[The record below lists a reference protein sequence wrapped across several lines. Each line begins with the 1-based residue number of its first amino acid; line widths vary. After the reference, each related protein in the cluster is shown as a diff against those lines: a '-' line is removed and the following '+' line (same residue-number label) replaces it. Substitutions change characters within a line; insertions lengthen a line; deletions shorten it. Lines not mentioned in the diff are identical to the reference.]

1 MAYTVRKLL
10 ESEQFPKMKLLCG
23 EKGLDLEV
31 KGIRIIEIED
41 MERYLTGGEILITS
55 FQVYLSCSDRE
66 VEQHFEDLVKSDI
79 SGFIVKKRKEYDP
92 TGRRLSL
99 LEKHCKKY
107 EIPLVEIPGDFDYWG
122 IIRHVMIQVFDKDT
136 ARLKYFKITHDSFN
150 SFILKNNGSSN
161 TASDIIKF
169 LSIMIENPVVLYYGN
184 LNCMVSTNS
193 DNSKLIL
200 SDEIQPYKPNIITKF
215 QYMKQMKGSCVQYVV
230 KFAILSEVE
239 VYITITEENRELT
252 ELDYMAIENAI
263 INLQYGFLSE
273 FAQDEVKKKY
283 QRDIVHNILNG
294 LLSSKEM
301 TEAAAQLGMKESD
314 TYRVVDFHTIKKN
327 VQRKYTKEQLQEV
340 GVIVGELMYLLPD
353 ALIYR
358 NMDQIVMIQQVD
370 SNQTELEYQKEMEEV
385 EDVIQRSILY
395 RKKDTDFQ
403 IGIGKSVEGY
413 QRLKESYHEASRA
426 IKYIDIIRLVTG
438 DKNKSVVHYSNL
450 GFFQIFGE
458 IDDVTELERY
468 IPETLK
474 KSNISV
480 SLIKANRTKITD
492 SNVYGISYGY
502 DVYAGGAGNDNDG
515 DAKDGRSG
523 GFVGF
528 NDEGLL
534 KNNNMYYCD
543 VVRGTKD
550 LVGPFSGKSE
560 LDTVYA
566 FNSQEK
572 VEGENNNY
580 RIYRK
585 LDQSLDQIEKNNS
598 ILNSSHE
605 KDDASGWD
613 IYTIGHMNPVKTFET
628 LKNAVLVSKGDSVK
642 ADLNAYE
649 SSAKAV
655 LMSDTKTTLNTG
667 ESDTP
672 EPSESQDPCDENIKL
687 TINKVWKDLN
697 NFDHS
702 RPNSITVTI
711 SRTWKDKAGNEKTE
725 TVPRYE
731 SYKIEGSSDKSKW
744 QKVIKEL
751 PAYTTDGDEIYYYTY
766 SITEAKV
773 DGYTTTIDKSQDG
786 FTFTITN
793 RHFPGLPD
801 TGGYGSYLI
810 YLIAVLLFLV
820 YFVMRYKKCKEN
832 KKAEKL

>member
-55 FQVYLSCSDRE
+55 FQVYLSCNDRE

-107 EIPLVEIPGDFDYWG
+107 EIPLVEISEDSYYWG
-122 IIRHVMIQVFDKDT
+122 IIRYVVMQVFDKAT
-136 ARLKYFKITHDSFN
+136 ARLKYFKITHDNFN
-150 SFILKNNGSSN
+150 AFILNNNGSCN

-169 LSIMIENPVVLYYGN
+169 LSVMIENPVVLYYGN

-230 KFAILSEVE
+230 KFAILNEME
-239 VYITITEENRELT
+239 IYITITEENRELT

-327 VQRKYTKEQLQEV
+327 VQRKYTKEQLHEV
-340 GVIVGELMYLLPD
+340 GVIEGELMHLLPD

-370 SNQTELEYQKEMEEV
+370 SDQTELEYQKEMEEI
-385 EDVIQRSILY
+385 EEVIQQSILY

-413 QRLKESYHEASRA
+413 QRLKESYHEARRA

-450 GFFQIFGE
+450 GFFQIFGK
-458 IDDVTELERY
+458 IDDMTELERC

-474 KSNISV
+474 KLYLYDDEHKGD
-480 SLIKANRTKITD
+480 LITTLQMYLRNNQSIKKTAGAMFVHYRT
-492 SNVYGISYGY
+492 ISYRLE
-502 DVYAGGAGNDNDG
+502 
-515 DAKDGRSG
+515 KIKQISG
-523 GFVGF
+523 INF
-528 NDEGLL
+528 
-534 KNNNMYYCD
+534 
-543 VVRGTKD
+543 
-550 LVGPFSGKSE
+550 
-560 LDTVYA
+560 
-566 FNSQEK
+566 
-572 VEGENNNY
+572 
-580 RIYRK
+580 
-585 LDQSLDQIEKNNS
+585 
-598 ILNSSHE
+598 
-605 KDDASGWD
+605 DDATEVLAVSNGLI
-613 IYTIGHMNPVKTFET
+613 IYKM
-628 LKNAVLVSKGDSVK
+628 LK
-642 ADLNAYE
+642 E
-649 SSAKAV
+649 
-655 LMSDTKTTLNTG
+655 
-667 ESDTP
+667 
-672 EPSESQDPCDENIKL
+672 
-687 TINKVWKDLN
+687 
-697 NFDHS
+697 
-702 RPNSITVTI
+702 
-711 SRTWKDKAGNEKTE
+711 
-725 TVPRYE
+725 
-731 SYKIEGSSDKSKW
+731 IE
-744 QKVIKEL
+744 
-751 PAYTTDGDEIYYYTY
+751 
-766 SITEAKV
+766 
-773 DGYTTTIDKSQDG
+773 
-786 FTFTITN
+786 
-793 RHFPGLPD
+793 
-801 TGGYGSYLI
+801 
-810 YLIAVLLFLV
+810 
-820 YFVMRYKKCKEN
+820 
-832 KKAEKL
+832 

>member
-107 EIPLVEIPGDFDYWG
+107 EIPLVEISEDSYYWG
-122 IIRHVMIQVFDKDT
+122 IIRYVMIQVFDKDT

-150 SFILKNNGSSN
+150 TFILKNNGSSN

-230 KFAILSEVE
+230 KFAILSEVDI
-239 VYITITEENRELT
+239 YITITEENRELT

-283 QRDIVHNILNG
+283 QRDIIHNILNG

-327 VQRKYTKEQLQEV
+327 VQRKYTKEQLHEV
-340 GVIVGELMYLLPD
+340 GVIEGELMHLLPD

-385 EDVIQRSILY
+385 EEVIQRSILY

-474 KSNISV
+474 KLYLYDDEHKGE
-480 SLIKANRTKITD
+480 LITTLQMYLRNNQSIKKTADAMFVHYRT
-492 SNVYGISYGY
+492 ISYRLE
-502 DVYAGGAGNDNDG
+502 
-515 DAKDGRSG
+515 KIKQISG
-523 GFVGF
+523 
-528 NDEGLL
+528 
-534 KNNNMYYCD
+534 
-543 VVRGTKD
+543 
-550 LVGPFSGKSE
+550 
-560 LDTVYA
+560 
-566 FNSQEK
+566 
-572 VEGENNNY
+572 
-580 RIYRK
+580 I
-585 LDQSLDQIEKNNS
+585 
-598 ILNSSHE
+598 
-605 KDDASGWD
+605 
-613 IYTIGHMNPVKTFET
+613 
-628 LKNAVLVSKGDSVK
+628 
-642 ADLNAYE
+642 
-649 SSAKAV
+649 
-655 LMSDTKTTLNTG
+655 
-667 ESDTP
+667 
-672 EPSESQDPCDENIKL
+672 
-687 TINKVWKDLN
+687 
-697 NFDHS
+697 NFD
-702 RPNSITVTI
+702 N
-711 SRTWKDKAGNEKTE
+711 ANE
-725 TVPRYE
+725 VLAV
-731 SYKIEGSSDKSKW
+731 SNGLIIYKMLKEIE
-744 QKVIKEL
+744 
-751 PAYTTDGDEIYYYTY
+751 
-766 SITEAKV
+766 
-773 DGYTTTIDKSQDG
+773 
-786 FTFTITN
+786 
-793 RHFPGLPD
+793 
-801 TGGYGSYLI
+801 
-810 YLIAVLLFLV
+810 
-820 YFVMRYKKCKEN
+820 
-832 KKAEKL
+832 

>member
-10 ESEQFPKMKLLCG
+10 ESEQFPKMKMLCG

-122 IIRHVMIQVFDKDT
+122 IIRYVIMQVFDKDT
-136 ARLKYFKITHDSFN
+136 ARLKYFKITHDNFN
-150 SFILKNNGSSN
+150 TFILNNNGSCN

-230 KFAILSEVE
+230 KFAILNEME
-239 VYITITEENRELT
+239 IYITITEENRELT

-327 VQRKYTKEQLQEV
+327 VQKKYTKEQLHEV
-340 GVIVGELMYLLPD
+340 GVIVSELMYLLPD

-474 KSNISV
+474 KLYLYDDEHKGE
-480 SLIKANRTKITD
+480 LITTLQMYLRNNQSIKKTADEMFVHYRT
-492 SNVYGISYGY
+492 ISYRLE
-502 DVYAGGAGNDNDG
+502 
-515 DAKDGRSG
+515 KIKQISG
-523 GFVGF
+523 
-528 NDEGLL
+528 
-534 KNNNMYYCD
+534 
-543 VVRGTKD
+543 
-550 LVGPFSGKSE
+550 
-560 LDTVYA
+560 
-566 FNSQEK
+566 
-572 VEGENNNY
+572 
-580 RIYRK
+580 I
-585 LDQSLDQIEKNNS
+585 
-598 ILNSSHE
+598 
-605 KDDASGWD
+605 
-613 IYTIGHMNPVKTFET
+613 
-628 LKNAVLVSKGDSVK
+628 
-642 ADLNAYE
+642 
-649 SSAKAV
+649 
-655 LMSDTKTTLNTG
+655 
-667 ESDTP
+667 
-672 EPSESQDPCDENIKL
+672 
-687 TINKVWKDLN
+687 
-697 NFDHS
+697 NFD
-702 RPNSITVTI
+702 N
-711 SRTWKDKAGNEKTE
+711 ANE
-725 TVPRYE
+725 VLAV
-731 SYKIEGSSDKSKW
+731 SNGLIIYKMLKEIE
-744 QKVIKEL
+744 
-751 PAYTTDGDEIYYYTY
+751 
-766 SITEAKV
+766 
-773 DGYTTTIDKSQDG
+773 
-786 FTFTITN
+786 
-793 RHFPGLPD
+793 
-801 TGGYGSYLI
+801 
-810 YLIAVLLFLV
+810 
-820 YFVMRYKKCKEN
+820 
-832 KKAEKL
+832 

>member
-55 FQVYLSCSDRE
+55 FQVYLSCNERE

-107 EIPLVEIPGDFDYWG
+107 EIPLVEISEDLHYWG
-122 IIRHVMIQVFDKDT
+122 IIRYVIMQVFDKAT
-136 ARLKYFKITHDSFN
+136 ARLKYFKITHDNFN
-150 SFILKNNGSSN
+150 TFILNNNGSCN

-169 LSIMIENPVVLYYGN
+169 LSVMIENPVVLYYGN

-230 KFAILSEVE
+230 KFAILNEME
-239 VYITITEENRELT
+239 IYITITEENRELT

-301 TEAAAQLGMKESD
+301 TEAASQLGMKEND

-370 SNQTELEYQKEMEEV
+370 SDQTELEYQKEMEEI

-413 QRLKESYHEASRA
+413 QRLKESYYEASQA
-426 IKYIDIIRLVTG
+426 IKYIEIIRQVTG

-450 GFFQIFGE
+450 GFFQIFGKV
-458 IDDVTELERY
+458 DDMTELERC

-474 KSNISV
+474 KLYLYDDEHKGE
-480 SLIKANRTKITD
+480 LITTLQM
-492 SNVYGISYGY
+492 Y
-502 DVYAGGAGNDNDG
+502 
-515 DAKDGRSG
+515 
-523 GFVGF
+523 
-528 NDEGLL
+528 L
-534 KNNNMYYCD
+534 KNNQSIKKTADEMFVHYRTISY
-543 VVRGTKD
+543 RLEKIKQI
-550 LVGPFSGKSE
+550 SGIN
-560 LDTVYA
+560 
-566 FNSQEK
+566 F
-572 VEGENNNY
+572 
-580 RIYRK
+580 
-585 LDQSLDQIEKNNS
+585 
-598 ILNSSHE
+598 
-605 KDDASGWD
+605 DDANEVLAVSNGLI
-613 IYTIGHMNPVKTFET
+613 IYKM
-628 LKNAVLVSKGDSVK
+628 LK
-642 ADLNAYE
+642 E
-649 SSAKAV
+649 
-655 LMSDTKTTLNTG
+655 
-667 ESDTP
+667 
-672 EPSESQDPCDENIKL
+672 
-687 TINKVWKDLN
+687 
-697 NFDHS
+697 
-702 RPNSITVTI
+702 
-711 SRTWKDKAGNEKTE
+711 
-725 TVPRYE
+725 
-731 SYKIEGSSDKSKW
+731 IE
-744 QKVIKEL
+744 
-751 PAYTTDGDEIYYYTY
+751 
-766 SITEAKV
+766 
-773 DGYTTTIDKSQDG
+773 
-786 FTFTITN
+786 
-793 RHFPGLPD
+793 
-801 TGGYGSYLI
+801 
-810 YLIAVLLFLV
+810 
-820 YFVMRYKKCKEN
+820 
-832 KKAEKL
+832 

>member
-107 EIPLVEIPGDFDYWG
+107 EIPLVEISEDSYYWG
-122 IIRHVMIQVFDKDT
+122 IIRYVMIQVFDKDT

-150 SFILKNNGSSN
+150 TFILKNNGSSN

-215 QYMKQMKGSCVQYVV
+215 QYMKQMKGSCVQYAV

-239 VYITITEENRELT
+239 IYITITEENRELT

-327 VQRKYTKEQLQEV
+327 VQRKYTKEQLHEV
-340 GVIVGELMYLLPD
+340 GVIEGELMHLLPD

-413 QRLKESYHEASRA
+413 QRLKESYYEASQA
-426 IKYIDIIRLVTG
+426 IKYIEIIRQVTG

-474 KSNISV
+474 KLYLYDDEHKGE
-480 SLIKANRTKITD
+480 LITTLQMYLRNNQSIKKTADAMFVHYRT
-492 SNVYGISYGY
+492 ISYRLE
-502 DVYAGGAGNDNDG
+502 
-515 DAKDGRSG
+515 KIKQISG
-523 GFVGF
+523 INF
-528 NDEGLL
+528 
-534 KNNNMYYCD
+534 
-543 VVRGTKD
+543 
-550 LVGPFSGKSE
+550 
-560 LDTVYA
+560 
-566 FNSQEK
+566 
-572 VEGENNNY
+572 
-580 RIYRK
+580 
-585 LDQSLDQIEKNNS
+585 
-598 ILNSSHE
+598 
-605 KDDASGWD
+605 DDANEVLAVSNGLI
-613 IYTIGHMNPVKTFET
+613 IYKM
-628 LKNAVLVSKGDSVK
+628 LK
-642 ADLNAYE
+642 E
-649 SSAKAV
+649 
-655 LMSDTKTTLNTG
+655 
-667 ESDTP
+667 
-672 EPSESQDPCDENIKL
+672 
-687 TINKVWKDLN
+687 
-697 NFDHS
+697 
-702 RPNSITVTI
+702 
-711 SRTWKDKAGNEKTE
+711 
-725 TVPRYE
+725 
-731 SYKIEGSSDKSKW
+731 IE
-744 QKVIKEL
+744 
-751 PAYTTDGDEIYYYTY
+751 
-766 SITEAKV
+766 
-773 DGYTTTIDKSQDG
+773 
-786 FTFTITN
+786 
-793 RHFPGLPD
+793 
-801 TGGYGSYLI
+801 
-810 YLIAVLLFLV
+810 
-820 YFVMRYKKCKEN
+820 
-832 KKAEKL
+832 

>member
-10 ESEQFPKMKLLCG
+10 ESEQFPKMKMLCG

-107 EIPLVEIPGDFDYWG
+107 EIPLVEISEDSYYWG
-122 IIRHVMIQVFDKDT
+122 IIRYVMIQVFDKDT

-150 SFILKNNGSSN
+150 TFILKNNGSSN

-169 LSIMIENPVVLYYGN
+169 LSIMIENPVVLYYGD

-239 VYITITEENRELT
+239 IYITITEENRELT

-273 FAQDEVKKKY
+273 FAQNEVKKTY
-283 QRDIVHNILNG
+283 QRDLIHNILNG

-327 VQRKYTKEQLQEV
+327 VQRKYTKEQLHEV

-413 QRLKESYHEASRA
+413 QRLKESYQEASRA

-438 DKNKSVVHYSNL
+438 DKNKSVVHYSSL

-474 KSNISV
+474 KLYLYDDEHKGE
-480 SLIKANRTKITD
+480 LITTLQMYLRNNQSIKKTASAMFVHYRT
-492 SNVYGISYGY
+492 ISYRLE
-502 DVYAGGAGNDNDG
+502 
-515 DAKDGRSG
+515 KIKQISG
-523 GFVGF
+523 
-528 NDEGLL
+528 
-534 KNNNMYYCD
+534 
-543 VVRGTKD
+543 
-550 LVGPFSGKSE
+550 
-560 LDTVYA
+560 
-566 FNSQEK
+566 
-572 VEGENNNY
+572 
-580 RIYRK
+580 I
-585 LDQSLDQIEKNNS
+585 
-598 ILNSSHE
+598 
-605 KDDASGWD
+605 
-613 IYTIGHMNPVKTFET
+613 
-628 LKNAVLVSKGDSVK
+628 
-642 ADLNAYE
+642 
-649 SSAKAV
+649 
-655 LMSDTKTTLNTG
+655 
-667 ESDTP
+667 
-672 EPSESQDPCDENIKL
+672 
-687 TINKVWKDLN
+687 
-697 NFDHS
+697 NFD
-702 RPNSITVTI
+702 N
-711 SRTWKDKAGNEKTE
+711 ANE
-725 TVPRYE
+725 VLAV
-731 SYKIEGSSDKSKW
+731 SNGLIIYKMLKEIE
-744 QKVIKEL
+744 
-751 PAYTTDGDEIYYYTY
+751 
-766 SITEAKV
+766 
-773 DGYTTTIDKSQDG
+773 
-786 FTFTITN
+786 
-793 RHFPGLPD
+793 
-801 TGGYGSYLI
+801 
-810 YLIAVLLFLV
+810 
-820 YFVMRYKKCKEN
+820 
-832 KKAEKL
+832 

>member
-55 FQVYLSCSDRE
+55 FQVYLSCNDRE

-107 EIPLVEIPGDFDYWG
+107 EIPLVEIPGDFYYLG
-122 IIRHVMIQVFDKDT
+122 IIRYVIMQVFDKAT
-136 ARLKYFKITHDSFN
+136 ARLKYFKITHDNFN
-150 SFILKNNGSSN
+150 AFILNNNGSCN
-161 TASDIIKF
+161 TASNIIKF
-169 LSIMIENPVVLYYGN
+169 LSVMIENPVVLYYGN

-239 VYITITEENRELT
+239 IYITITEENRELT

-301 TEAAAQLGMKESD
+301 TEAASQLGMKESD
-314 TYRVVDFHTIKKN
+314 TYRVVDFHTITKN
-327 VQRKYTKEQLQEV
+327 VQRKYTKEQLHEV
-340 GVIVGELMYLLPD
+340 GVIEGELMHLLPD

-370 SNQTELEYQKEMEEV
+370 SDQTELEYQKEMEEI
-385 EDVIQRSILY
+385 EEVIQRSILY

-413 QRLKESYHEASRA
+413 QRLKESYYEASQA
-426 IKYIDIIRLVTG
+426 IKYIEIIRQVTG

-474 KSNISV
+474 KLYLYDDEHKGE
-480 SLIKANRTKITD
+480 LITTLQMYLRNNQSIKKTAGAMFVHYRT
-492 SNVYGISYGY
+492 ISYRLE
-502 DVYAGGAGNDNDG
+502 
-515 DAKDGRSG
+515 KIKQISG
-523 GFVGF
+523 INF
-528 NDEGLL
+528 
-534 KNNNMYYCD
+534 
-543 VVRGTKD
+543 
-550 LVGPFSGKSE
+550 
-560 LDTVYA
+560 
-566 FNSQEK
+566 
-572 VEGENNNY
+572 
-580 RIYRK
+580 
-585 LDQSLDQIEKNNS
+585 
-598 ILNSSHE
+598 
-605 KDDASGWD
+605 DDANEVLAVSNGLI
-613 IYTIGHMNPVKTFET
+613 IYKM
-628 LKNAVLVSKGDSVK
+628 LK
-642 ADLNAYE
+642 E
-649 SSAKAV
+649 
-655 LMSDTKTTLNTG
+655 
-667 ESDTP
+667 
-672 EPSESQDPCDENIKL
+672 
-687 TINKVWKDLN
+687 
-697 NFDHS
+697 
-702 RPNSITVTI
+702 
-711 SRTWKDKAGNEKTE
+711 
-725 TVPRYE
+725 
-731 SYKIEGSSDKSKW
+731 IE
-744 QKVIKEL
+744 
-751 PAYTTDGDEIYYYTY
+751 
-766 SITEAKV
+766 
-773 DGYTTTIDKSQDG
+773 
-786 FTFTITN
+786 
-793 RHFPGLPD
+793 
-801 TGGYGSYLI
+801 
-810 YLIAVLLFLV
+810 
-820 YFVMRYKKCKEN
+820 
-832 KKAEKL
+832 

>member
-55 FQVYLSCSDRE
+55 FQVYLSCNDRE
-66 VEQHFEDLVKSDI
+66 VEQYFEDLVKSDI

-107 EIPLVEIPGDFDYWG
+107 EIPLVEISEDSYYWG
-122 IIRHVMIQVFDKDT
+122 IIRYVIMQVFDKAT
-136 ARLKYFKITHDSFN
+136 ARLKYFKITHDNFN
-150 SFILKNNGSSN
+150 TFILNNNGSCN
-161 TASDIIKF
+161 TASNIIKF
-169 LSIMIENPVVLYYGN
+169 LSVMIENPVVLYYGN

-239 VYITITEENRELT
+239 IYITITEENRGLT

-283 QRDIVHNILNG
+283 QRDLIHNILNG

-314 TYRVVDFHTIKKN
+314 TYRVVDFHTIKNN
-327 VQRKYTKEQLQEV
+327 VQSKYTKEQLHEV
-340 GVIVGELMYLLPD
+340 GVIEGELKHLLPD

-458 IDDVTELERY
+458 IDDMTKLERY

-474 KSNISV
+474 KLYEYDDEHKGELIPTLQMFLSNNQSIRKTAGAMFV
-480 SLIKANRTKITD
+480 HYRT
-492 SNVYGISYGY
+492 ISY
-502 DVYAGGAGNDNDG
+502 
-515 DAKDGRSG
+515 R
-523 GFVGF
+523 
-528 NDEGLL
+528 
-534 KNNNMYYCD
+534 M
-543 VVRGTKD
+543 
-550 LVGPFSGKSE
+550 
-560 LDTVYA
+560 
-566 FNSQEK
+566 EK
-572 VEGENNNY
+572 IKE
-580 RIYRK
+580 I
-585 LDQSLDQIEKNNS
+585 
-598 ILNSSHE
+598 
-605 KDDASGWD
+605 
-613 IYTIGHMNPVKTFET
+613 
-628 LKNAVLVSKGDSVK
+628 
-642 ADLNAYE
+642 
-649 SSAKAV
+649 
-655 LMSDTKTTLNTG
+655 TG
-667 ESDTP
+667 
-672 EPSESQDPCDENIKL
+672 I
-687 TINKVWKDLN
+687 
-697 NFDHS
+697 NFD
-702 RPNSITVTI
+702 N
-711 SRTWKDKAGNEKTE
+711 ANE
-725 TVPRYE
+725 VLAV
-731 SYKIEGSSDKSKW
+731 SNGLVIYKMLN
-744 QKVIKEL
+744 Q
-751 PAYTTDGDEIYYYTY
+751 
-766 SITEAKV
+766 
-773 DGYTTTIDKSQDG
+773 
-786 FTFTITN
+786 
-793 RHFPGLPD
+793 
-801 TGGYGSYLI
+801 
-810 YLIAVLLFLV
+810 
-820 YFVMRYKKCKEN
+820 
-832 KKAEKL
+832 

>member
-55 FQVYLSCSDRE
+55 FQVYLSCNDRE

-107 EIPLVEIPGDFDYWG
+107 EIPLVEISEDSYYWG
-122 IIRHVMIQVFDKDT
+122 IIRYVIMQVFDKAT
-136 ARLKYFKITHDSFN
+136 ARLKYFKITHDNFN
-150 SFILKNNGSSN
+150 TFILRNNGSSN

-169 LSIMIENPVVLYYGN
+169 LSIMIENPVVLYYGD

-239 VYITITEENRELT
+239 IYITITEENRELT

-273 FAQDEVKKKY
+273 FAQNEVKKKY
-283 QRDIVHNILNG
+283 QRDIIHNILNG

-327 VQRKYTKEQLQEV
+327 VQRKYTKEQLHEV

-370 SNQTELEYQKEMEEV
+370 SNQTELEYQKEMEKV

-450 GFFQIFGE
+450 GFFQIFGKV
-458 IDDVTELERY
+458 DDMTELERC

-474 KSNISV
+474 KLYLYDDEHKGE
-480 SLIKANRTKITD
+480 LITTLQMYLRNNQSIKKTAGAMFVHYRT
-492 SNVYGISYGY
+492 ISYRLE
-502 DVYAGGAGNDNDG
+502 
-515 DAKDGRSG
+515 KIKQISG
-523 GFVGF
+523 
-528 NDEGLL
+528 
-534 KNNNMYYCD
+534 
-543 VVRGTKD
+543 
-550 LVGPFSGKSE
+550 
-560 LDTVYA
+560 
-566 FNSQEK
+566 
-572 VEGENNNY
+572 
-580 RIYRK
+580 I
-585 LDQSLDQIEKNNS
+585 
-598 ILNSSHE
+598 
-605 KDDASGWD
+605 
-613 IYTIGHMNPVKTFET
+613 
-628 LKNAVLVSKGDSVK
+628 
-642 ADLNAYE
+642 
-649 SSAKAV
+649 
-655 LMSDTKTTLNTG
+655 
-667 ESDTP
+667 
-672 EPSESQDPCDENIKL
+672 
-687 TINKVWKDLN
+687 
-697 NFDHS
+697 NFD
-702 RPNSITVTI
+702 N
-711 SRTWKDKAGNEKTE
+711 ANE
-725 TVPRYE
+725 VLAV
-731 SYKIEGSSDKSKW
+731 SNGLIIYKMLKEIE
-744 QKVIKEL
+744 
-751 PAYTTDGDEIYYYTY
+751 
-766 SITEAKV
+766 
-773 DGYTTTIDKSQDG
+773 
-786 FTFTITN
+786 
-793 RHFPGLPD
+793 
-801 TGGYGSYLI
+801 
-810 YLIAVLLFLV
+810 
-820 YFVMRYKKCKEN
+820 
-832 KKAEKL
+832 

>member
-1 MAYTVRKLL
+1 MGYTVRKLL

-107 EIPLVEIPGDFDYWG
+107 EIPLVEISEDSYYWG
-122 IIRHVMIQVFDKDT
+122 IIRYVIMQVFDKDT
-136 ARLKYFKITHDSFN
+136 ARLKYFKITHDNFN
-150 SFILKNNGSSN
+150 TFILNNNGSCN

-169 LSIMIENPVVLYYGN
+169 LSVMIENPVVLYYGN

-230 KFAILSEVE
+230 KFAILNEME
-239 VYITITEENRELT
+239 IYITITEENRELT

-283 QRDIVHNILNG
+283 QRDLIHNILNG

-314 TYRVVDFHTIKKN
+314 TYRVVDFHTITKN
-327 VQRKYTKEQLQEV
+327 VQRKYTKEQLHEV

-450 GFFQIFGE
+450 GFFQIFGKV
-458 IDDVTELERY
+458 DDMTELERC

-474 KSNISV
+474 KLYLYDDEHKGE
-480 SLIKANRTKITD
+480 LITTLQMYLRNKQSIRKTADAMFVHYRT
-492 SNVYGISYGY
+492 ISYRLE
-502 DVYAGGAGNDNDG
+502 
-515 DAKDGRSG
+515 KIKQISG
-523 GFVGF
+523 
-528 NDEGLL
+528 
-534 KNNNMYYCD
+534 
-543 VVRGTKD
+543 
-550 LVGPFSGKSE
+550 
-560 LDTVYA
+560 
-566 FNSQEK
+566 
-572 VEGENNNY
+572 
-580 RIYRK
+580 I
-585 LDQSLDQIEKNNS
+585 
-598 ILNSSHE
+598 
-605 KDDASGWD
+605 
-613 IYTIGHMNPVKTFET
+613 
-628 LKNAVLVSKGDSVK
+628 
-642 ADLNAYE
+642 
-649 SSAKAV
+649 
-655 LMSDTKTTLNTG
+655 
-667 ESDTP
+667 
-672 EPSESQDPCDENIKL
+672 
-687 TINKVWKDLN
+687 
-697 NFDHS
+697 NFD
-702 RPNSITVTI
+702 N
-711 SRTWKDKAGNEKTE
+711 ANE
-725 TVPRYE
+725 VLAV
-731 SYKIEGSSDKSKW
+731 SNGLIIYKMLKEIE
-744 QKVIKEL
+744 
-751 PAYTTDGDEIYYYTY
+751 
-766 SITEAKV
+766 
-773 DGYTTTIDKSQDG
+773 
-786 FTFTITN
+786 
-793 RHFPGLPD
+793 
-801 TGGYGSYLI
+801 
-810 YLIAVLLFLV
+810 
-820 YFVMRYKKCKEN
+820 
-832 KKAEKL
+832 

>member
-66 VEQHFEDLVKSDI
+66 VEQHFEDLVKCEI

-107 EIPLVEIPGDFDYWG
+107 EIPLVEISEDSYYWG
-122 IIRHVMIQVFDKDT
+122 IIRYVMIQVFDKDT

-150 SFILKNNGSSN
+150 TFILKNNGSSN

-169 LSIMIENPVVLYYGN
+169 LSIMIENPVVLYYGD

-239 VYITITEENRELT
+239 IYITITEENRELT

-273 FAQDEVKKKY
+273 FAQDEEKKTY
-283 QRDIVHNILNG
+283 QRDIIHNILNG

-314 TYRVVDFHTIKKN
+314 TYRVVDFHTITKN
-327 VQRKYTKEQLQEV
+327 VQRKYTKEQLHEV
-340 GVIVGELMYLLPD
+340 GVIEGELMHLLPD

-370 SNQTELEYQKEMEEV
+370 SDQTELEYQKEMEEI
-385 EDVIQRSILY
+385 EEVIQRSILY

-413 QRLKESYHEASRA
+413 QRLKESYYEASQA
-426 IKYIDIIRLVTG
+426 IKYIEIIRQVTG
-438 DKNKSVVHYSNL
+438 DKNKSVVQYSNL
-450 GFFQIFGE
+450 GFFQIFGKV
-458 IDDVTELERY
+458 DDMTELERC

-474 KSNISV
+474 KLYLYDDEHKGE
-480 SLIKANRTKITD
+480 LITTLQMYLRNNQSIKKTASAMFVHYRT
-492 SNVYGISYGY
+492 ISYRLE
-502 DVYAGGAGNDNDG
+502 
-515 DAKDGRSG
+515 KIKQISG
-523 GFVGF
+523 
-528 NDEGLL
+528 
-534 KNNNMYYCD
+534 
-543 VVRGTKD
+543 
-550 LVGPFSGKSE
+550 
-560 LDTVYA
+560 
-566 FNSQEK
+566 
-572 VEGENNNY
+572 
-580 RIYRK
+580 I
-585 LDQSLDQIEKNNS
+585 
-598 ILNSSHE
+598 
-605 KDDASGWD
+605 
-613 IYTIGHMNPVKTFET
+613 
-628 LKNAVLVSKGDSVK
+628 
-642 ADLNAYE
+642 
-649 SSAKAV
+649 
-655 LMSDTKTTLNTG
+655 
-667 ESDTP
+667 
-672 EPSESQDPCDENIKL
+672 
-687 TINKVWKDLN
+687 
-697 NFDHS
+697 NFD
-702 RPNSITVTI
+702 N
-711 SRTWKDKAGNEKTE
+711 ANE
-725 TVPRYE
+725 VLAV
-731 SYKIEGSSDKSKW
+731 SNGLIIYKMLKEIE
-744 QKVIKEL
+744 
-751 PAYTTDGDEIYYYTY
+751 
-766 SITEAKV
+766 
-773 DGYTTTIDKSQDG
+773 
-786 FTFTITN
+786 
-793 RHFPGLPD
+793 
-801 TGGYGSYLI
+801 
-810 YLIAVLLFLV
+810 
-820 YFVMRYKKCKEN
+820 
-832 KKAEKL
+832 

>member
-55 FQVYLSCSDRE
+55 FQVYLSCNDRE

-107 EIPLVEIPGDFDYWG
+107 EIPLVEISEDSYYWG
-122 IIRHVMIQVFDKDT
+122 IIRYVIMQVFDKAT
-136 ARLKYFKITHDSFN
+136 ARLKYFKITHDNFN
-150 SFILKNNGSSN
+150 TFILNNNGSCN
-161 TASDIIKF
+161 TASNIIKF
-169 LSIMIENPVVLYYGN
+169 LSVMIENPVVLYYGN

-239 VYITITEENRELT
+239 IYITITEENRGLT

-283 QRDIVHNILNG
+283 QRDLIHNILNG

-314 TYRVVDFHTIKKN
+314 TYRVVDFHTIKNN
-327 VQRKYTKEQLQEV
+327 VQSKYTKEQLHEV
-340 GVIVGELMYLLPD
+340 GVIEGELKHLLPD

-370 SNQTELEYQKEMEEV
+370 SEQTELEYQKEMEEV
-385 EDVIQRSILY
+385 EDVIQRSIFY

-403 IGIGKSVEGY
+403 VGIGKSVKGY
-413 QRLKESYHEASRA
+413 QRLKESYHEASQA
-426 IKYIDIIRLVTG
+426 IKYIEIVRLVTG

-458 IDDVTELERY
+458 IDDMTKLERY

-474 KSNISV
+474 KLYEYDDEHKGELIPTLQMFLSNNQSIRKTAGAMFV
-480 SLIKANRTKITD
+480 HYRT
-492 SNVYGISYGY
+492 ISY
-502 DVYAGGAGNDNDG
+502 
-515 DAKDGRSG
+515 R
-523 GFVGF
+523 
-528 NDEGLL
+528 
-534 KNNNMYYCD
+534 M
-543 VVRGTKD
+543 
-550 LVGPFSGKSE
+550 
-560 LDTVYA
+560 
-566 FNSQEK
+566 EK
-572 VEGENNNY
+572 IKE
-580 RIYRK
+580 I
-585 LDQSLDQIEKNNS
+585 
-598 ILNSSHE
+598 
-605 KDDASGWD
+605 
-613 IYTIGHMNPVKTFET
+613 
-628 LKNAVLVSKGDSVK
+628 
-642 ADLNAYE
+642 
-649 SSAKAV
+649 
-655 LMSDTKTTLNTG
+655 TG
-667 ESDTP
+667 
-672 EPSESQDPCDENIKL
+672 I
-687 TINKVWKDLN
+687 
-697 NFDHS
+697 NFD
-702 RPNSITVTI
+702 N
-711 SRTWKDKAGNEKTE
+711 ANE
-725 TVPRYE
+725 VLAV
-731 SYKIEGSSDKSKW
+731 SNGLVIYKMLN
-744 QKVIKEL
+744 Q
-751 PAYTTDGDEIYYYTY
+751 
-766 SITEAKV
+766 
-773 DGYTTTIDKSQDG
+773 
-786 FTFTITN
+786 
-793 RHFPGLPD
+793 
-801 TGGYGSYLI
+801 
-810 YLIAVLLFLV
+810 
-820 YFVMRYKKCKEN
+820 
-832 KKAEKL
+832 

>member
-1 MAYTVRKLL
+1 MGYTVRKLL

-107 EIPLVEIPGDFDYWG
+107 EIPLVEISEDSYYWG
-122 IIRHVMIQVFDKDT
+122 IIRYVIMQVFDKDT
-136 ARLKYFKITHDSFN
+136 ARLKYFKITHDNFN
-150 SFILKNNGSSN
+150 TFILNNNGSCN

-169 LSIMIENPVVLYYGN
+169 LSVMIENPVVLYYGN

-239 VYITITEENRELT
+239 IYITITEENRELT

-474 KSNISV
+474 KLYLYDDEHKGE
-480 SLIKANRTKITD
+480 LITTLQMYLRNKQSIRKTADEMFVHYRT
-492 SNVYGISYGY
+492 ISYRLE
-502 DVYAGGAGNDNDG
+502 
-515 DAKDGRSG
+515 KIKQISG
-523 GFVGF
+523 
-528 NDEGLL
+528 
-534 KNNNMYYCD
+534 
-543 VVRGTKD
+543 
-550 LVGPFSGKSE
+550 
-560 LDTVYA
+560 
-566 FNSQEK
+566 
-572 VEGENNNY
+572 
-580 RIYRK
+580 I
-585 LDQSLDQIEKNNS
+585 
-598 ILNSSHE
+598 
-605 KDDASGWD
+605 
-613 IYTIGHMNPVKTFET
+613 
-628 LKNAVLVSKGDSVK
+628 
-642 ADLNAYE
+642 
-649 SSAKAV
+649 
-655 LMSDTKTTLNTG
+655 
-667 ESDTP
+667 
-672 EPSESQDPCDENIKL
+672 
-687 TINKVWKDLN
+687 
-697 NFDHS
+697 NFD
-702 RPNSITVTI
+702 N
-711 SRTWKDKAGNEKTE
+711 ANE
-725 TVPRYE
+725 VLAV
-731 SYKIEGSSDKSKW
+731 SNGLIIYKMLKEIE
-744 QKVIKEL
+744 
-751 PAYTTDGDEIYYYTY
+751 
-766 SITEAKV
+766 
-773 DGYTTTIDKSQDG
+773 
-786 FTFTITN
+786 
-793 RHFPGLPD
+793 
-801 TGGYGSYLI
+801 
-810 YLIAVLLFLV
+810 
-820 YFVMRYKKCKEN
+820 
-832 KKAEKL
+832 

>member
-107 EIPLVEIPGDFDYWG
+107 EIPLVEISEDSYYWG
-122 IIRHVMIQVFDKDT
+122 IIRYVMIQVFDKDT

-150 SFILKNNGSSN
+150 TFILKNNGSSN

-169 LSIMIENPVVLYYGN
+169 LSIMIENPVVLYYGD

-239 VYITITEENRELT
+239 IYITITEENRELT

-273 FAQDEVKKKY
+273 FAQNEVKKTY
-283 QRDIVHNILNG
+283 QRDLIHNILNG

-314 TYRVVDFHTIKKN
+314 TYRVVDFHTITTN
-327 VQRKYTKEQLQEV
+327 VQRKYTKEQLHEV
-340 GVIVGELMYLLPD
+340 GIIEGELIHRLPD

-358 NMDQIVMIQQVD
+358 NMDQIFMIQQVD
-370 SNQTELEYQKEMEEV
+370 SNQTELEYQKEMEEI
-385 EDVIQRSILY
+385 EAVIQRIILH
-395 RKKDTDFQ
+395 RKKAIDFQ
-403 IGIGKSVEGY
+403 IGIGKSVKGY
-413 QRLKESYHEASRA
+413 QRLKESYHEASQA
-426 IKYIDIIRLVTG
+426 IKYIEIVRLVTG

-458 IDDVTELERY
+458 IDDMTKLERY

-474 KSNISV
+474 KLYEYDDEHKGE
-480 SLIKANRTKITD
+480 LITTLQMYLRNNQIIKKTAGAMFVHYRT
-492 SNVYGISYGY
+492 ISYRLE
-502 DVYAGGAGNDNDG
+502 
-515 DAKDGRSG
+515 KIKQISG
-523 GFVGF
+523 
-528 NDEGLL
+528 
-534 KNNNMYYCD
+534 
-543 VVRGTKD
+543 
-550 LVGPFSGKSE
+550 
-560 LDTVYA
+560 
-566 FNSQEK
+566 
-572 VEGENNNY
+572 
-580 RIYRK
+580 I
-585 LDQSLDQIEKNNS
+585 
-598 ILNSSHE
+598 
-605 KDDASGWD
+605 
-613 IYTIGHMNPVKTFET
+613 
-628 LKNAVLVSKGDSVK
+628 
-642 ADLNAYE
+642 
-649 SSAKAV
+649 
-655 LMSDTKTTLNTG
+655 
-667 ESDTP
+667 
-672 EPSESQDPCDENIKL
+672 
-687 TINKVWKDLN
+687 
-697 NFDHS
+697 NFD
-702 RPNSITVTI
+702 N
-711 SRTWKDKAGNEKTE
+711 ANEVLAVSTGLII
-725 TVPRYE
+725 
-731 SYKIEGSSDKSKW
+731 YKMLKEIE
-744 QKVIKEL
+744 
-751 PAYTTDGDEIYYYTY
+751 
-766 SITEAKV
+766 
-773 DGYTTTIDKSQDG
+773 
-786 FTFTITN
+786 
-793 RHFPGLPD
+793 
-801 TGGYGSYLI
+801 
-810 YLIAVLLFLV
+810 
-820 YFVMRYKKCKEN
+820 
-832 KKAEKL
+832 

>member
-41 MERYLTGGEILITS
+41 MERYLTGGEILMTS

-107 EIPLVEIPGDFDYWG
+107 EIPLVEISEDSYYWG
-122 IIRHVMIQVFDKDT
+122 IIRYVMIQVFDKDT

-150 SFILKNNGSSN
+150 TFILKNNGSSN

-239 VYITITEENRELT
+239 IYITITEENRELT

-301 TEAAAQLGMKESD
+301 TEAALQLGMKESD

-327 VQRKYTKEQLQEV
+327 AQRKYTKEQLQEV

-403 IGIGKSVEGY
+403 IGIGKSVKGY

-474 KSNISV
+474 KLYLYDDEHKGE
-480 SLIKANRTKITD
+480 LITTLQMYLRNNQSIKKTAGAMFVHYRT
-492 SNVYGISYGY
+492 ISYRLE
-502 DVYAGGAGNDNDG
+502 
-515 DAKDGRSG
+515 KIKQISG
-523 GFVGF
+523 INF
-528 NDEGLL
+528 
-534 KNNNMYYCD
+534 
-543 VVRGTKD
+543 
-550 LVGPFSGKSE
+550 
-560 LDTVYA
+560 
-566 FNSQEK
+566 
-572 VEGENNNY
+572 
-580 RIYRK
+580 
-585 LDQSLDQIEKNNS
+585 
-598 ILNSSHE
+598 
-605 KDDASGWD
+605 DDANEVLAVSNGLI
-613 IYTIGHMNPVKTFET
+613 IYKM
-628 LKNAVLVSKGDSVK
+628 LK
-642 ADLNAYE
+642 E
-649 SSAKAV
+649 
-655 LMSDTKTTLNTG
+655 
-667 ESDTP
+667 
-672 EPSESQDPCDENIKL
+672 
-687 TINKVWKDLN
+687 
-697 NFDHS
+697 
-702 RPNSITVTI
+702 
-711 SRTWKDKAGNEKTE
+711 
-725 TVPRYE
+725 
-731 SYKIEGSSDKSKW
+731 IE
-744 QKVIKEL
+744 
-751 PAYTTDGDEIYYYTY
+751 
-766 SITEAKV
+766 
-773 DGYTTTIDKSQDG
+773 
-786 FTFTITN
+786 
-793 RHFPGLPD
+793 
-801 TGGYGSYLI
+801 
-810 YLIAVLLFLV
+810 
-820 YFVMRYKKCKEN
+820 
-832 KKAEKL
+832 

>member
-1 MAYTVRKLL
+1 MGYTVRKLL

-107 EIPLVEIPGDFDYWG
+107 EIPLVEISEDSYYWG
-122 IIRHVMIQVFDKDT
+122 IIRYVIMQVFDKDT
-136 ARLKYFKITHDSFN
+136 ARLKYFKITHDNFN
-150 SFILKNNGSSN
+150 TFILNNNGSCN

-169 LSIMIENPVVLYYGN
+169 LSVMIENPVVLYYGN

-230 KFAILSEVE
+230 KFAILNEME
-239 VYITITEENRELT
+239 IYITITEENRELT

-283 QRDIVHNILNG
+283 QRDLIHNILNG

-327 VQRKYTKEQLQEV
+327 VQRKYTKEQLHEV
-340 GVIVGELMYLLPD
+340 GVIVGELTYLLPD

-370 SNQTELEYQKEMEEV
+370 SNQTELEYQKEMEEI
-385 EDVIQRSILY
+385 EEVIQRSILY

-450 GFFQIFGE
+450 GFFQIFGKV
-458 IDDVTELERY
+458 DDMTELERC

-474 KSNISV
+474 KLYLYDDEHKGE
-480 SLIKANRTKITD
+480 LITTLQMYLRNKQSIRKTADAMFVHYRT
-492 SNVYGISYGY
+492 ISYRLEKIKQISGI
-502 DVYAGGAGNDNDG
+502 DFDN
-515 DAKDGRSG
+515 ANEVLAVS
-523 GFVGF
+523 
-528 NDEGLL
+528 NGLIIYKML
-534 KNNNMYYCD
+534 K
-543 VVRGTKD
+543 
-550 LVGPFSGKSE
+550 E
-560 LDTVYA
+560 
-566 FNSQEK
+566 
-572 VEGENNNY
+572 
-580 RIYRK
+580 
-585 LDQSLDQIEKNNS
+585 IE
-598 ILNSSHE
+598 
-605 KDDASGWD
+605 
-613 IYTIGHMNPVKTFET
+613 
-628 LKNAVLVSKGDSVK
+628 
-642 ADLNAYE
+642 
-649 SSAKAV
+649 
-655 LMSDTKTTLNTG
+655 
-667 ESDTP
+667 
-672 EPSESQDPCDENIKL
+672 
-687 TINKVWKDLN
+687 
-697 NFDHS
+697 
-702 RPNSITVTI
+702 
-711 SRTWKDKAGNEKTE
+711 
-725 TVPRYE
+725 
-731 SYKIEGSSDKSKW
+731 
-744 QKVIKEL
+744 
-751 PAYTTDGDEIYYYTY
+751 
-766 SITEAKV
+766 
-773 DGYTTTIDKSQDG
+773 
-786 FTFTITN
+786 
-793 RHFPGLPD
+793 
-801 TGGYGSYLI
+801 
-810 YLIAVLLFLV
+810 
-820 YFVMRYKKCKEN
+820 
-832 KKAEKL
+832 

>member
-107 EIPLVEIPGDFDYWG
+107 EIPLVEISEDSYYWG
-122 IIRHVMIQVFDKDT
+122 IIRYVMIQVFDKDT

-150 SFILKNNGSSN
+150 TFILKNNGSSN

-169 LSIMIENPVVLYYGN
+169 LSIMIENPVVLYYGD

-239 VYITITEENRELT
+239 IYITITEENRELT

-273 FAQDEVKKKY
+273 FAQNEVKKTY
-283 QRDIVHNILNG
+283 QRDLIHNILNG

-327 VQRKYTKEQLQEV
+327 VQRKYTKEQLHEV

-370 SNQTELEYQKEMEEV
+370 SDQTELEYQKEMEEI

-413 QRLKESYHEASRA
+413 QRLKESYYEASQA
-426 IKYIDIIRLVTG
+426 IKYIEIIRQVTG
-438 DKNKSVVHYSNL
+438 DKNKSVVQYSNL
-450 GFFQIFGE
+450 GFFQIFGKV
-458 IDDVTELERY
+458 DDMTELERC

-474 KSNISV
+474 KLYLYDDEHKGE
-480 SLIKANRTKITD
+480 LITTLQMYLRNNQSIKKTASAMFVHYRT
-492 SNVYGISYGY
+492 ISYRLE
-502 DVYAGGAGNDNDG
+502 
-515 DAKDGRSG
+515 KIKQISG
-523 GFVGF
+523 
-528 NDEGLL
+528 
-534 KNNNMYYCD
+534 
-543 VVRGTKD
+543 
-550 LVGPFSGKSE
+550 
-560 LDTVYA
+560 
-566 FNSQEK
+566 
-572 VEGENNNY
+572 
-580 RIYRK
+580 I
-585 LDQSLDQIEKNNS
+585 
-598 ILNSSHE
+598 
-605 KDDASGWD
+605 
-613 IYTIGHMNPVKTFET
+613 
-628 LKNAVLVSKGDSVK
+628 
-642 ADLNAYE
+642 
-649 SSAKAV
+649 
-655 LMSDTKTTLNTG
+655 
-667 ESDTP
+667 
-672 EPSESQDPCDENIKL
+672 
-687 TINKVWKDLN
+687 
-697 NFDHS
+697 NFD
-702 RPNSITVTI
+702 N
-711 SRTWKDKAGNEKTE
+711 ANE
-725 TVPRYE
+725 VLAV
-731 SYKIEGSSDKSKW
+731 SNGLIIYK
-744 QKVIKEL
+744 
-751 PAYTTDGDEIYYYTY
+751 
-766 SITEAKV
+766 
-773 DGYTTTIDKSQDG
+773 
-786 FTFTITN
+786 
-793 RHFPGLPD
+793 
-801 TGGYGSYLI
+801 
-810 YLIAVLLFLV
+810 
-820 YFVMRYKKCKEN
+820 M
-832 KKAEKL
+832 

>member
-55 FQVYLSCSDRE
+55 FQVYLSCNDRE

-107 EIPLVEIPGDFDYWG
+107 EIPLVEISEDLHYWG
-122 IIRHVMIQVFDKDT
+122 IIRYVIMQVFDKAT
-136 ARLKYFKITHDSFN
+136 ARLKYFKITHDNFN
-150 SFILKNNGSSN
+150 TFILNNNGSCN

-169 LSIMIENPVVLYYGN
+169 LSVMIENPVVLYYGN
-184 LNCMVSTNS
+184 LNCMASTNS

-239 VYITITEENRELT
+239 IYITITEENRELT

-327 VQRKYTKEQLQEV
+327 VQRKYTKEQLHEV
-340 GVIVGELMYLLPD
+340 GVIEGELMHLLPD

-370 SNQTELEYQKEMEEV
+370 SKQTELEYQKEMEEV

-413 QRLKESYHEASRA
+413 QRLKESYYEASQA
-426 IKYIDIIRLVTG
+426 IKYIEIIRQVTG

-450 GFFQIFGE
+450 GFFQIFGKV
-458 IDDVTELERY
+458 DDMTELERC

-474 KSNISV
+474 KLYLYDDEHKGE
-480 SLIKANRTKITD
+480 LITTLQMYLRNNQSIKKTAGAMFVHYRT
-492 SNVYGISYGY
+492 ISYRLE
-502 DVYAGGAGNDNDG
+502 
-515 DAKDGRSG
+515 KIKQISG
-523 GFVGF
+523 INF
-528 NDEGLL
+528 
-534 KNNNMYYCD
+534 
-543 VVRGTKD
+543 
-550 LVGPFSGKSE
+550 
-560 LDTVYA
+560 
-566 FNSQEK
+566 
-572 VEGENNNY
+572 
-580 RIYRK
+580 
-585 LDQSLDQIEKNNS
+585 
-598 ILNSSHE
+598 
-605 KDDASGWD
+605 DDANEVLAVSNGLI
-613 IYTIGHMNPVKTFET
+613 IYKM
-628 LKNAVLVSKGDSVK
+628 LK
-642 ADLNAYE
+642 E
-649 SSAKAV
+649 
-655 LMSDTKTTLNTG
+655 
-667 ESDTP
+667 
-672 EPSESQDPCDENIKL
+672 
-687 TINKVWKDLN
+687 
-697 NFDHS
+697 
-702 RPNSITVTI
+702 
-711 SRTWKDKAGNEKTE
+711 
-725 TVPRYE
+725 
-731 SYKIEGSSDKSKW
+731 IE
-744 QKVIKEL
+744 
-751 PAYTTDGDEIYYYTY
+751 
-766 SITEAKV
+766 
-773 DGYTTTIDKSQDG
+773 
-786 FTFTITN
+786 
-793 RHFPGLPD
+793 
-801 TGGYGSYLI
+801 
-810 YLIAVLLFLV
+810 
-820 YFVMRYKKCKEN
+820 
-832 KKAEKL
+832 

>member
-107 EIPLVEIPGDFDYWG
+107 EIPLVEISEDSYYWG
-122 IIRHVMIQVFDKDT
+122 IIRYVIMQVFDKDT
-136 ARLKYFKITHDSFN
+136 ARLKYFKITHDNFN
-150 SFILKNNGSSN
+150 TFILNNNGSCN

-230 KFAILSEVE
+230 KVAILSEVE
-239 VYITITEENRELT
+239 IYITITEENRELT

-283 QRDIVHNILNG
+283 QRDLIHNILNG
-294 LLSSKEM
+294 SLSSKEM

-314 TYRVVDFHTIKKN
+314 TYRVVDFHTIKNN
-327 VQRKYTKEQLQEV
+327 VQSKYTKEQLHEV
-340 GVIVGELMYLLPD
+340 GVIEGELKHLLPD

-450 GFFQIFGE
+450 GFFQIFSE

-474 KSNISV
+474 KLYEYDDEHKGELIPTLQMFLSNNQS
-480 SLIKANRTKITD
+480 IKKTAGAMFVHYRT
-492 SNVYGISYGY
+492 ISYRLE
-502 DVYAGGAGNDNDG
+502 
-515 DAKDGRSG
+515 KIKQISG
-523 GFVGF
+523 
-528 NDEGLL
+528 
-534 KNNNMYYCD
+534 
-543 VVRGTKD
+543 
-550 LVGPFSGKSE
+550 
-560 LDTVYA
+560 
-566 FNSQEK
+566 
-572 VEGENNNY
+572 
-580 RIYRK
+580 I
-585 LDQSLDQIEKNNS
+585 
-598 ILNSSHE
+598 
-605 KDDASGWD
+605 
-613 IYTIGHMNPVKTFET
+613 
-628 LKNAVLVSKGDSVK
+628 
-642 ADLNAYE
+642 
-649 SSAKAV
+649 
-655 LMSDTKTTLNTG
+655 
-667 ESDTP
+667 
-672 EPSESQDPCDENIKL
+672 
-687 TINKVWKDLN
+687 
-697 NFDHS
+697 NFD
-702 RPNSITVTI
+702 N
-711 SRTWKDKAGNEKTE
+711 ANE
-725 TVPRYE
+725 VLAV
-731 SYKIEGSSDKSKW
+731 SNGLIIYKMLKEIE
-744 QKVIKEL
+744 
-751 PAYTTDGDEIYYYTY
+751 
-766 SITEAKV
+766 
-773 DGYTTTIDKSQDG
+773 
-786 FTFTITN
+786 
-793 RHFPGLPD
+793 
-801 TGGYGSYLI
+801 
-810 YLIAVLLFLV
+810 
-820 YFVMRYKKCKEN
+820 
-832 KKAEKL
+832 

>member
-107 EIPLVEIPGDFDYWG
+107 EIPLVEISEDSYYWG
-122 IIRHVMIQVFDKDT
+122 IIRYVIMQVFDKDT
-136 ARLKYFKITHDSFN
+136 ARLKYFKITHDNFN
-150 SFILKNNGSSN
+150 TFILKNNGSSN

-230 KFAILSEVE
+230 KFAILNEME
-239 VYITITEENRELT
+239 IYITITEENRELT

-283 QRDIVHNILNG
+283 QRDIIHNILNG

-327 VQRKYTKEQLQEV
+327 AQRKYTKEQLHEV

-474 KSNISV
+474 KLYLYDDEHKGE
-480 SLIKANRTKITD
+480 LITTLQMYLRNNQSIKKTAGAMFVHYRT
-492 SNVYGISYGY
+492 ISYRLE
-502 DVYAGGAGNDNDG
+502 
-515 DAKDGRSG
+515 KIKQISG
-523 GFVGF
+523 INF
-528 NDEGLL
+528 
-534 KNNNMYYCD
+534 
-543 VVRGTKD
+543 
-550 LVGPFSGKSE
+550 
-560 LDTVYA
+560 
-566 FNSQEK
+566 
-572 VEGENNNY
+572 
-580 RIYRK
+580 
-585 LDQSLDQIEKNNS
+585 
-598 ILNSSHE
+598 
-605 KDDASGWD
+605 DDANEVLAVGNGLI
-613 IYTIGHMNPVKTFET
+613 IYKM
-628 LKNAVLVSKGDSVK
+628 LK
-642 ADLNAYE
+642 E
-649 SSAKAV
+649 
-655 LMSDTKTTLNTG
+655 
-667 ESDTP
+667 
-672 EPSESQDPCDENIKL
+672 
-687 TINKVWKDLN
+687 
-697 NFDHS
+697 
-702 RPNSITVTI
+702 
-711 SRTWKDKAGNEKTE
+711 
-725 TVPRYE
+725 
-731 SYKIEGSSDKSKW
+731 IE
-744 QKVIKEL
+744 
-751 PAYTTDGDEIYYYTY
+751 
-766 SITEAKV
+766 
-773 DGYTTTIDKSQDG
+773 
-786 FTFTITN
+786 
-793 RHFPGLPD
+793 
-801 TGGYGSYLI
+801 
-810 YLIAVLLFLV
+810 
-820 YFVMRYKKCKEN
+820 
-832 KKAEKL
+832 

>member
-55 FQVYLSCSDRE
+55 FQVYLSCNDQE

-107 EIPLVEIPGDFDYWG
+107 EIPLVEISEDSYYWG
-122 IIRHVMIQVFDKDT
+122 IIRYVIMQVFDKAT
-136 ARLKYFKITHDSFN
+136 ARLKYFKITHDNFN
-150 SFILKNNGSSN
+150 TFILRNNGSSN

-239 VYITITEENRELT
+239 IYITITEENRGLT

-283 QRDIVHNILNG
+283 QRDLIHNILNG

-301 TEAAAQLGMKESD
+301 TEAAAQLGMKESH
-314 TYRVVDFHTIKKN
+314 TYRVVDFHTIKNN
-327 VQRKYTKEQLQEV
+327 VQSKYTKEQLHEV
-340 GVIVGELMYLLPD
+340 GVIEGELKHLLPD

-426 IKYIDIIRLVTG
+426 IKYIEIIRQVTG

-474 KSNISV
+474 KLYLYDDEHKGE
-480 SLIKANRTKITD
+480 LITTLQMYLRNNQSIKKTAGAMFVHYRT
-492 SNVYGISYGY
+492 ISYRLE
-502 DVYAGGAGNDNDG
+502 
-515 DAKDGRSG
+515 KI
-523 GFVGF
+523 
-528 NDEGLL
+528 
-534 KNNNMYYCD
+534 KQI
-543 VVRGTKD
+543 
-550 LVGPFSGKSE
+550 SE
-560 LDTVYA
+560 IN
-566 FNSQEK
+566 F
-572 VEGENNNY
+572 
-580 RIYRK
+580 
-585 LDQSLDQIEKNNS
+585 
-598 ILNSSHE
+598 
-605 KDDASGWD
+605 DDANEVLAVSNGLI
-613 IYTIGHMNPVKTFET
+613 IYKM
-628 LKNAVLVSKGDSVK
+628 LK
-642 ADLNAYE
+642 E
-649 SSAKAV
+649 
-655 LMSDTKTTLNTG
+655 
-667 ESDTP
+667 
-672 EPSESQDPCDENIKL
+672 
-687 TINKVWKDLN
+687 
-697 NFDHS
+697 
-702 RPNSITVTI
+702 
-711 SRTWKDKAGNEKTE
+711 
-725 TVPRYE
+725 
-731 SYKIEGSSDKSKW
+731 IE
-744 QKVIKEL
+744 
-751 PAYTTDGDEIYYYTY
+751 
-766 SITEAKV
+766 
-773 DGYTTTIDKSQDG
+773 
-786 FTFTITN
+786 
-793 RHFPGLPD
+793 
-801 TGGYGSYLI
+801 
-810 YLIAVLLFLV
+810 
-820 YFVMRYKKCKEN
+820 
-832 KKAEKL
+832 

>member
-1 MAYTVRKLL
+1 MGYTVRKLL

-107 EIPLVEIPGDFDYWG
+107 EIPLVEISEDSYYWG
-122 IIRHVMIQVFDKDT
+122 IIRYVIMQVFDKDT
-136 ARLKYFKITHDSFN
+136 ARLKYFKITHDNFN
-150 SFILKNNGSSN
+150 TFILKNNGSSN

-215 QYMKQMKGSCVQYVV
+215 QYMKQMKGSCVQYIV

-239 VYITITEENRELT
+239 IYITITEENRELI

-283 QRDIVHNILNG
+283 QRDIIHNILNG

-314 TYRVVDFHTIKKN
+314 TYRVVDFHTITKN
-327 VQRKYTKEQLQEV
+327 VQRKYTKEQLHEV

-474 KSNISV
+474 KLYLYDDEHKGE
-480 SLIKANRTKITD
+480 LITTLQMYLRNKQSIRKTADEMFVHYRT
-492 SNVYGISYGY
+492 ISYRLE
-502 DVYAGGAGNDNDG
+502 
-515 DAKDGRSG
+515 KIKQISG
-523 GFVGF
+523 
-528 NDEGLL
+528 
-534 KNNNMYYCD
+534 
-543 VVRGTKD
+543 
-550 LVGPFSGKSE
+550 
-560 LDTVYA
+560 
-566 FNSQEK
+566 
-572 VEGENNNY
+572 
-580 RIYRK
+580 I
-585 LDQSLDQIEKNNS
+585 
-598 ILNSSHE
+598 
-605 KDDASGWD
+605 
-613 IYTIGHMNPVKTFET
+613 
-628 LKNAVLVSKGDSVK
+628 
-642 ADLNAYE
+642 
-649 SSAKAV
+649 
-655 LMSDTKTTLNTG
+655 
-667 ESDTP
+667 
-672 EPSESQDPCDENIKL
+672 
-687 TINKVWKDLN
+687 
-697 NFDHS
+697 NFD
-702 RPNSITVTI
+702 N
-711 SRTWKDKAGNEKTE
+711 ANE
-725 TVPRYE
+725 VLAV
-731 SYKIEGSSDKSKW
+731 SNGLIIYKMLKEIE
-744 QKVIKEL
+744 
-751 PAYTTDGDEIYYYTY
+751 
-766 SITEAKV
+766 
-773 DGYTTTIDKSQDG
+773 
-786 FTFTITN
+786 
-793 RHFPGLPD
+793 
-801 TGGYGSYLI
+801 
-810 YLIAVLLFLV
+810 
-820 YFVMRYKKCKEN
+820 
-832 KKAEKL
+832 

>member
-55 FQVYLSCSDRE
+55 FQVYLSCNDRE

-107 EIPLVEIPGDFDYWG
+107 EIPLVEMSEDLYYWG
-122 IIRHVMIQVFDKDT
+122 IIRHVMMQVFDKDT
-136 ARLKYFKITHDSFN
+136 ARLKYFKITHDNFN
-150 SFILKNNGSSN
+150 TFVLNNNGSSN

-169 LSIMIENPVVLYYGN
+169 LSIMIDNPVVLYYGN

-230 KFAILSEVE
+230 KFAILNEMDI
-239 VYITITEENRELT
+239 YISITEENRELI

-327 VQRKYTKEQLQEV
+327 VQRKYTKEQLHEV
-340 GVIVGELMYLLPD
+340 GIIVGELMHLLPD

-370 SNQTELEYQKEMEEV
+370 SNQTELEYQKEMEEI
-385 EDVIQRSILY
+385 EKVIQQSILY

-474 KSNISV
+474 KLYLYDDEHKGE
-480 SLIKANRTKITD
+480 LITTLQVYLRNKQSIRKTADEMFVHYRT
-492 SNVYGISYGY
+492 ISYRLE
-502 DVYAGGAGNDNDG
+502 
-515 DAKDGRSG
+515 KIKQISG
-523 GFVGF
+523 
-528 NDEGLL
+528 
-534 KNNNMYYCD
+534 
-543 VVRGTKD
+543 
-550 LVGPFSGKSE
+550 
-560 LDTVYA
+560 
-566 FNSQEK
+566 
-572 VEGENNNY
+572 
-580 RIYRK
+580 I
-585 LDQSLDQIEKNNS
+585 
-598 ILNSSHE
+598 
-605 KDDASGWD
+605 
-613 IYTIGHMNPVKTFET
+613 
-628 LKNAVLVSKGDSVK
+628 
-642 ADLNAYE
+642 
-649 SSAKAV
+649 
-655 LMSDTKTTLNTG
+655 
-667 ESDTP
+667 
-672 EPSESQDPCDENIKL
+672 
-687 TINKVWKDLN
+687 
-697 NFDHS
+697 NFD
-702 RPNSITVTI
+702 N
-711 SRTWKDKAGNEKTE
+711 ANE
-725 TVPRYE
+725 VLAV
-731 SYKIEGSSDKSKW
+731 SNGLIIYKMLKEIE
-744 QKVIKEL
+744 
-751 PAYTTDGDEIYYYTY
+751 
-766 SITEAKV
+766 
-773 DGYTTTIDKSQDG
+773 
-786 FTFTITN
+786 
-793 RHFPGLPD
+793 
-801 TGGYGSYLI
+801 
-810 YLIAVLLFLV
+810 
-820 YFVMRYKKCKEN
+820 
-832 KKAEKL
+832 

>member
-41 MERYLTGGEILITS
+41 MERYLTGGEILMTS

-107 EIPLVEIPGDFDYWG
+107 EIPLVEISEDSYYWG
-122 IIRHVMIQVFDKDT
+122 IIRYVMIQVFDKDT

-150 SFILKNNGSSN
+150 TFILKNNGSSN

-239 VYITITEENRELT
+239 IYITITEENRGLT

-301 TEAAAQLGMKESD
+301 TEAALQLGMKESD

-327 VQRKYTKEQLQEV
+327 AQRKYTKEQLQEV

-370 SNQTELEYQKEMEEV
+370 SDQTELEYQKEMEEI
-385 EDVIQRSILY
+385 EEVIQQSILY

-413 QRLKESYHEASRA
+413 QRLKESYYEASQA
-426 IKYIDIIRLVTG
+426 IKYIEIIRLVTG

-474 KSNISV
+474 KLYLYDDEHKGE
-480 SLIKANRTKITD
+480 LITTLQMYLRNNQSIKKTAGAMFVHYRT
-492 SNVYGISYGY
+492 ISYRLE
-502 DVYAGGAGNDNDG
+502 
-515 DAKDGRSG
+515 KIKQISG
-523 GFVGF
+523 INF
-528 NDEGLL
+528 
-534 KNNNMYYCD
+534 
-543 VVRGTKD
+543 
-550 LVGPFSGKSE
+550 
-560 LDTVYA
+560 
-566 FNSQEK
+566 
-572 VEGENNNY
+572 
-580 RIYRK
+580 
-585 LDQSLDQIEKNNS
+585 
-598 ILNSSHE
+598 
-605 KDDASGWD
+605 DDANEVLAVSNGLI
-613 IYTIGHMNPVKTFET
+613 IYKM
-628 LKNAVLVSKGDSVK
+628 LK
-642 ADLNAYE
+642 E
-649 SSAKAV
+649 
-655 LMSDTKTTLNTG
+655 
-667 ESDTP
+667 
-672 EPSESQDPCDENIKL
+672 
-687 TINKVWKDLN
+687 
-697 NFDHS
+697 
-702 RPNSITVTI
+702 
-711 SRTWKDKAGNEKTE
+711 
-725 TVPRYE
+725 
-731 SYKIEGSSDKSKW
+731 IE
-744 QKVIKEL
+744 
-751 PAYTTDGDEIYYYTY
+751 
-766 SITEAKV
+766 
-773 DGYTTTIDKSQDG
+773 
-786 FTFTITN
+786 
-793 RHFPGLPD
+793 
-801 TGGYGSYLI
+801 
-810 YLIAVLLFLV
+810 
-820 YFVMRYKKCKEN
+820 
-832 KKAEKL
+832 

>member
-107 EIPLVEIPGDFDYWG
+107 EIPLVEISEDSYYWG
-122 IIRHVMIQVFDKDT
+122 IIRYVMIQVFDKDT

-150 SFILKNNGSSN
+150 TFILKNNGSSN

-169 LSIMIENPVVLYYGN
+169 LSIMIENPVVLYYGD

-239 VYITITEENRELT
+239 IYITITEENRELT

-273 FAQDEVKKKY
+273 FAQNEVKKTY
-283 QRDIVHNILNG
+283 QRDLIHNILNG

-314 TYRVVDFHTIKKN
+314 TYRVVDFHTITKN
-327 VQRKYTKEQLQEV
+327 VQRKYTKEQLHEV

-413 QRLKESYHEASRA
+413 QRLKESYYEASQA
-426 IKYIDIIRLVTG
+426 IKYIEIIRLVTG
-438 DKNKSVVHYSNL
+438 DKNKSVVHYSSL

-474 KSNISV
+474 KLYLYDDEHKGE
-480 SLIKANRTKITD
+480 LITTLQMYLRNNQSIKKTADAMFVHYRT
-492 SNVYGISYGY
+492 ISYRLE
-502 DVYAGGAGNDNDG
+502 
-515 DAKDGRSG
+515 KIKQISG
-523 GFVGF
+523 
-528 NDEGLL
+528 
-534 KNNNMYYCD
+534 
-543 VVRGTKD
+543 
-550 LVGPFSGKSE
+550 
-560 LDTVYA
+560 
-566 FNSQEK
+566 
-572 VEGENNNY
+572 
-580 RIYRK
+580 I
-585 LDQSLDQIEKNNS
+585 
-598 ILNSSHE
+598 
-605 KDDASGWD
+605 
-613 IYTIGHMNPVKTFET
+613 
-628 LKNAVLVSKGDSVK
+628 
-642 ADLNAYE
+642 
-649 SSAKAV
+649 
-655 LMSDTKTTLNTG
+655 
-667 ESDTP
+667 
-672 EPSESQDPCDENIKL
+672 
-687 TINKVWKDLN
+687 
-697 NFDHS
+697 NFD
-702 RPNSITVTI
+702 N
-711 SRTWKDKAGNEKTE
+711 ANE
-725 TVPRYE
+725 VLAV
-731 SYKIEGSSDKSKW
+731 SNGLIIYKMLKEIE
-744 QKVIKEL
+744 
-751 PAYTTDGDEIYYYTY
+751 
-766 SITEAKV
+766 
-773 DGYTTTIDKSQDG
+773 
-786 FTFTITN
+786 
-793 RHFPGLPD
+793 
-801 TGGYGSYLI
+801 
-810 YLIAVLLFLV
+810 
-820 YFVMRYKKCKEN
+820 
-832 KKAEKL
+832 

>member
-55 FQVYLSCSDRE
+55 FQVYLSCNDRE

-107 EIPLVEIPGDFDYWG
+107 EIPLVEISEDLHYWG
-122 IIRHVMIQVFDKDT
+122 IIRYVIMQVFDKAT
-136 ARLKYFKITHDSFN
+136 ARLKYFKITHDNFN
-150 SFILKNNGSSN
+150 AFILNNNGSCN
-161 TASDIIKF
+161 TASNIIKF
-169 LSIMIENPVVLYYGN
+169 LSVMIENPVVLYYGN

-239 VYITITEENRELT
+239 IYITITEENRELT

-283 QRDIVHNILNG
+283 QRDLIHNILNG

-314 TYRVVDFHTIKKN
+314 TYRVVDFHTIKNN
-327 VQRKYTKEQLQEV
+327 VQSKYTKEQLHEV
-340 GVIVGELMYLLPD
+340 GVIEGELKHLLPD

-474 KSNISV
+474 KLYLYDDEHKGE
-480 SLIKANRTKITD
+480 LITTLQMYLRNNQSIKKTADAMFVHYRT
-492 SNVYGISYGY
+492 ISYRLE
-502 DVYAGGAGNDNDG
+502 
-515 DAKDGRSG
+515 KIKQISG
-523 GFVGF
+523 INF
-528 NDEGLL
+528 NDANEVLAVSNGLIIYKML
-534 KNNNMYYCD
+534 K
-543 VVRGTKD
+543 
-550 LVGPFSGKSE
+550 E
-560 LDTVYA
+560 
-566 FNSQEK
+566 
-572 VEGENNNY
+572 
-580 RIYRK
+580 
-585 LDQSLDQIEKNNS
+585 IE
-598 ILNSSHE
+598 
-605 KDDASGWD
+605 
-613 IYTIGHMNPVKTFET
+613 
-628 LKNAVLVSKGDSVK
+628 
-642 ADLNAYE
+642 
-649 SSAKAV
+649 
-655 LMSDTKTTLNTG
+655 
-667 ESDTP
+667 
-672 EPSESQDPCDENIKL
+672 
-687 TINKVWKDLN
+687 
-697 NFDHS
+697 
-702 RPNSITVTI
+702 
-711 SRTWKDKAGNEKTE
+711 
-725 TVPRYE
+725 
-731 SYKIEGSSDKSKW
+731 
-744 QKVIKEL
+744 
-751 PAYTTDGDEIYYYTY
+751 
-766 SITEAKV
+766 
-773 DGYTTTIDKSQDG
+773 
-786 FTFTITN
+786 
-793 RHFPGLPD
+793 
-801 TGGYGSYLI
+801 
-810 YLIAVLLFLV
+810 
-820 YFVMRYKKCKEN
+820 
-832 KKAEKL
+832 

>member
-1 MAYTVRKLL
+1 MGYTVRKLL

-107 EIPLVEIPGDFDYWG
+107 EIPLVEISEDSYYWG
-122 IIRHVMIQVFDKDT
+122 IIRYVIMQVFDKDT
-136 ARLKYFKITHDSFN
+136 ARLKYFKITHDNFN
-150 SFILKNNGSSN
+150 TFILNNNGSCN

-169 LSIMIENPVVLYYGN
+169 LSVMIENPVVLYYGN

-230 KFAILSEVE
+230 KFAILNEME
-239 VYITITEENRELT
+239 IYITITEENRELT

-283 QRDIVHNILNG
+283 QRDLIHNILNG

-327 VQRKYTKEQLQEV
+327 VQRKYTKEQLHEV
-340 GVIVGELMYLLPD
+340 GVIEGELMHLLPD

-370 SNQTELEYQKEMEEV
+370 SNQTELEYQKEMEEI
-385 EDVIQRSILY
+385 EEVIQRSILY

-413 QRLKESYHEASRA
+413 QRLKESYYEASQA
-426 IKYIDIIRLVTG
+426 IKYIEIIRLVTG

-450 GFFQIFGE
+450 GFFQIFGKV
-458 IDDVTELERY
+458 DDMTELERC

-474 KSNISV
+474 KLYLYDDEHKGE
-480 SLIKANRTKITD
+480 LITTLQMYLRNKQSIRKTADAMFVHYRT
-492 SNVYGISYGY
+492 ISYRLE
-502 DVYAGGAGNDNDG
+502 
-515 DAKDGRSG
+515 KIKQISG
-523 GFVGF
+523 
-528 NDEGLL
+528 
-534 KNNNMYYCD
+534 
-543 VVRGTKD
+543 
-550 LVGPFSGKSE
+550 
-560 LDTVYA
+560 
-566 FNSQEK
+566 
-572 VEGENNNY
+572 
-580 RIYRK
+580 I
-585 LDQSLDQIEKNNS
+585 
-598 ILNSSHE
+598 
-605 KDDASGWD
+605 
-613 IYTIGHMNPVKTFET
+613 
-628 LKNAVLVSKGDSVK
+628 
-642 ADLNAYE
+642 
-649 SSAKAV
+649 
-655 LMSDTKTTLNTG
+655 
-667 ESDTP
+667 
-672 EPSESQDPCDENIKL
+672 
-687 TINKVWKDLN
+687 
-697 NFDHS
+697 NFD
-702 RPNSITVTI
+702 N
-711 SRTWKDKAGNEKTE
+711 ANE
-725 TVPRYE
+725 VLAVSNGLIIYN
-731 SYKIEGSSDKSKW
+731 YK
-744 QKVIKEL
+744 
-751 PAYTTDGDEIYYYTY
+751 
-766 SITEAKV
+766 
-773 DGYTTTIDKSQDG
+773 
-786 FTFTITN
+786 
-793 RHFPGLPD
+793 
-801 TGGYGSYLI
+801 
-810 YLIAVLLFLV
+810 
-820 YFVMRYKKCKEN
+820 
-832 KKAEKL
+832 